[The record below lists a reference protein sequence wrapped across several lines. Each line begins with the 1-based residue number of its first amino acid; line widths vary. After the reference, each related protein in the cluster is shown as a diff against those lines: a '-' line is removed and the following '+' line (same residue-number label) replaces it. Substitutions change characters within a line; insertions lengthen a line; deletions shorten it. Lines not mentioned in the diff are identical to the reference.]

1 MRWRSAFAL
10 ALAAGLVAPQVASA
24 QDTRPGVAVMPFSD
38 GGSYGQDKED
48 FEALSVGLQ
57 DMLLTELAFNDQ
69 LRVVERGRIRDL
81 LQELELD
88 ASGKVDASSAA
99 EVGKLVGARY
109 MIFGS
114 FIDWYGDFRL
124 NVRVV
129 SVETGEIVKVNRA
142 RDDRENLFPMVVEL
156 ANSLTEDLDLPA
168 LSRQAFEQRMER
180 SEEIPHE
187 ALRLYSKALLYADRG
202 DTDRAIELF
211 SQVATEFPE
220 YTEAQ
225 EALRQLQ
232 QG

>member
-24 QDTRPGVAVMPFSD
+24 QDARPGVAVMPFSD

-57 DMLLTELAFNDQ
+57 DMMLTELAFNDQ

-81 LQELELD
+81 LRELELD
-88 ASGKVDASSAA
+88 ESGKVDPNSAA

-129 SVETGEIVKVNRA
+129 NVETGEIVKVDRA
-142 RDDRENLFPMVVEL
+142 RDERENLFPMVVEL
-156 ANSLTEDLDLPA
+156 ANSLTNDLDLPA
-168 LSRQAFEQRMER
+168 LSRQAYEQRMER
-180 SEEIPHE
+180 SEEIPQE

-211 SQVATEFPE
+211 NQVATEFPE

>member
-180 SEEIPHE
+180 SEEIPQE

>member
-1 MRWRSAFAL
+1 MRWRSIL
-10 ALAAGLVAPQVASA
+10 ALGLAVGLAAPSALSA
-24 QDTRPGVAVMPFSD
+24 QDTRPGVAVMPFED
-38 GGSYGQDKED
+38 GGSYGQDAED
-48 FEALSVGLQ
+48 FQALTVGLQ

-81 LQELELD
+81 LAELELD
-88 ASGKVDASSAA
+88 ASGRVDASTAA

-124 NVRVV
+124 NARIVN
-129 SVETGEIVKVNRA
+129 VETGEIVKVERT
-142 RDDRENLFPMVVEL
+142 RDKRENLFPMVVDL
-156 ANSLTEDLDLPA
+156 ANSITADVDLPA
-168 LSRQAFEQRMER
+168 LSQEAFQQRRER
-180 SEEIPHE
+180 SETIPEE

-202 DTDRAIELF
+202 DTDRAVELF
-211 SQVATEFPE
+211 SQVTREFPE

-232 QG
+232 EG

>member
-180 SEEIPHE
+180 SEEIPQE

-202 DTDRAIELF
+202 DTDQAIELF
-211 SQVATEFPE
+211 SQVATEFPQ

>member
-10 ALAAGLVAPQVASA
+10 ALAAGLIAPQVVSA

-88 ASGKVDASSAA
+88 ESGKVDASSAA

-129 SVETGEIVKVNRA
+129 NVETGEIVKVDRA
-142 RDDRENLFPMVVEL
+142 RDDRENLFPMLVEL
-156 ANSLTEDLDLPA
+156 ANSLTTGLDLPT
-168 LSRQAFEQRMER
+168 LSRQAYEQRMER
-180 SEEIPHE
+180 SEEIPQE

>member
-81 LQELELD
+81 LQELALD
-88 ASGKVDASSAA
+88 ESGKVDASSAA

-129 SVETGEIVKVNRA
+129 SVETGEIVKVDRA

-168 LSRQAFEQRMER
+168 LSRQAYEQRMER
-180 SEEIPHE
+180 SEEIPQE

>member
-88 ASGKVDASSAA
+88 ESGKVDASSAA

>member
-1 MRWRSAFAL
+1 MRWRSVFAL
-10 ALAAGLVAPQVASA
+10 ALAAGLIAPQVASA

-57 DMLLTELAFNDQ
+57 DMMLTELAFNDQ

-81 LQELELD
+81 LRELELD
-88 ASGKVDASSAA
+88 ESGNVDPNSAA

-129 SVETGEIVKVNRA
+129 NVETGEIVKVDRA
-142 RDDRENLFPMVVEL
+142 RDDREKLFPMVVEL
-156 ANSLTEDLDLPA
+156 ANSLTNDLDLPA
-168 LSRQAFEQRMER
+168 LSRQAYEQRMER
-180 SEEIPHE
+180 SEEIPGE

-211 SQVATEFPE
+211 NQVTTEFPE

>member
-88 ASGKVDASSAA
+88 ESGKVDASSAA

-168 LSRQAFEQRMER
+168 LSRQAYEQRMER

>member
-168 LSRQAFEQRMER
+168 LSRQAYEQRMER
-180 SEEIPHE
+180 SEEIPQE

>member
-88 ASGKVDASSAA
+88 ESGKVDASSAA

-129 SVETGEIVKVNRA
+129 SVETGEIVKVDRA

-168 LSRQAFEQRMER
+168 LSRQAYEQRMER
-180 SEEIPHE
+180 SEEIPQE

-225 EALRQLQ
+225 DALRQLQ

>member
-1 MRWRSAFAL
+1 
-10 ALAAGLVAPQVASA
+10 
-24 QDTRPGVAVMPFSD
+24 
-38 GGSYGQDKED
+38 
-48 FEALSVGLQ
+48 
-57 DMLLTELAFNDQ
+57 
-69 LRVVERGRIRDL
+69 
-81 LQELELD
+81 
-88 ASGKVDASSAA
+88 
-99 EVGKLVGARY
+99 
-109 MIFGS
+109 
-114 FIDWYGDFRL
+114 
-124 NVRVV
+124 
-129 SVETGEIVKVNRA
+129 VKVNRA